1 MNSQES
7 ITTLMS
13 EIAELKAQVTAKELQ
28 LNGHREELKKLLG
41 LVGSGTK
48 ASAGRPSGAPGV
60 NVSQAVLAFL
70 AENAKEDGKGVS
82 RADILKQFPNSES
95 AVQAAIRT
103 HKLAGK
109 IFNTADHRWF
119 YADVQ
124 PVVTVQTE
132 LADAPVATA

>member
-13 EIAELKAQVTAKELQ
+13 EIAELKTQLAAKESAV
-28 LNGHREELKKLLG
+28 NGHREELKKLLG
-41 LVGSGTK
+41 LVGTGASTK
-48 ASAGRPSGAPGV
+48 AGRPAGTPGV

-70 AENAKEDGKGVS
+70 ETNAKVDGPGVS

-109 IFNTADHRWF
+109 IFNTTDHRWF
-119 YADVQ
+119 YSDPQ
-124 PVVTVQTE
+124 PVTAVANEV
-132 LADAPVATA
+132 APVATA